1 MMQNILRSVKY
12 FLHLCVLCAAVI
24 FAMHFAGLLAVP
36 LPELP
41 ALLFSSW
48 RGWVLVTAVV
58 VLSAAYPFTGF
69 ITRRVE
75 GDIDED
81 RERIVNAFNVRIG
94 HMIVP
99 VGLTNSHHEPNLY
112 FGTVRPESETTILPS
127 TWHETGIAF
136 LGYFNNF
143 RYEAMLV
150 SGLDP
155 NGFSSEN
162 WIGSGRQKIFEK
174 STFTNPAVAARLEY
188 SGVRNLRLA
197 ASGYYGN
204 TAKNSS
210 KPYAMAGVKGT
221 VTIGSFDAQYMS
233 RNLIARANFIYG
245 TITDSKEI
253 YDINRKYFNSTGYP
267 ITPFGKA
274 AMAYGAE
281 VGYNIL
287 SFFNTKERLFPFIR
301 YEYYNTGQQIASGT
315 QKLPRYKRDLITV
328 GLNYYLLSSLVLKF
342 DYSHRRIG
350 GNAYNSEDTFGV
362 TLAYTGWFFSK

>member
-1 MMQNILRSVKY
+1 M
-12 FLHLCVLCAAVI
+12 
-24 FAMHFAGLLAVP
+24 
-36 LPELP
+36 
-41 ALLFSSW
+41 
-48 RGWVLVTAVV
+48 T
-58 VLSAAYPFTGF
+58 
-69 ITRRVE
+69 
-75 GDIDED
+75 
-81 RERIVNAFNVRIG
+81 
-94 HMIVP
+94 
-99 VGLTNSHHEPNLY
+99 
-112 FGTVRPESETTILPS
+112 
-127 TWHETGIAF
+127 
-136 LGYFNNF
+136 
-143 RYEAMLV
+143 
-150 SGLDP
+150 
-155 NGFSSEN
+155 
-162 WIGSGRQKIFEK
+162 
-174 STFTNPAVAARLEY
+174 
-188 SGVRNLRLA
+188 
-197 ASGYYGN
+197 
-204 TAKNSS
+204 
-210 KPYAMAGVKGT
+210 GVKGT

-301 YEYYNTGQQIASGT
+301 YEYYNTGQQIASGA